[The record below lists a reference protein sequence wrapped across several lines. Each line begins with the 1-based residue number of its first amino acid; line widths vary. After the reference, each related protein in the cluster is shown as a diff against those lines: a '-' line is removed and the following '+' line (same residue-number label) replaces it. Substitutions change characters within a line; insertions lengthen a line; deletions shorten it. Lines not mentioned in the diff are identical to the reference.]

1 MKPLSITLRKH
12 LRNSLIFFL
21 VILLPLSVLAE
32 TEKEEEKEAVTKE
45 ITPAEIIV
53 GGVMDL
59 EGHSKGLGLGM
70 KAGIEAALQS
80 KPIEGLNIRFITLND
95 SYNPEKTIAAT
106 KQLIQQKALL
116 FLGNVGT
123 PTAKV
128 ALPLLAENRIPA
140 IGFFTGAG
148 LLRSSEGDI
157 INYRASYVQ
166 ETRKVIDQALQHGV
180 KPNGICAYVQND
192 AYGMAGVTGIRKAL
206 ENRSGAEHIIQLLDK
221 ILMVEGNNPQR
232 NNMGPVGVYTR
243 NTFTARKGY
252 DSLKEWEKK
261 QNTQCKLVVTVGS
274 YESIARFIA
283 YAYKKGEPWIFSA
296 VSFTGADNFAN
307 TLDKFGVNDRVI
319 MTQVVPLPNSDL
331 NIVKEAKSALGNQY
345 GYVSQEGFIVGRLL
359 LYGLQ
364 QVIDSDQVINR
375 ANLLAA
381 FNNKTFDLGGLNM
394 DFTNDNQGS
403 DLVVMTHLSNNEWRE
418 ITDDTWNA
426 WRL

>member
-148 LLRSSEGDI
+148 LL
-157 INYRASYVQ
+157 
-166 ETRKVIDQALQHGV
+166 
-180 KPNGICAYVQND
+180 
-192 AYGMAGVTGIRKAL
+192 
-206 ENRSGAEHIIQLLDK
+206 
-221 ILMVEGNNPQR
+221 
-232 NNMGPVGVYTR
+232 
-243 NTFTARKGY
+243 
-252 DSLKEWEKK
+252 
-261 QNTQCKLVVTVGS
+261 
-274 YESIARFIA
+274 
-283 YAYKKGEPWIFSA
+283 
-296 VSFTGADNFAN
+296 
-307 TLDKFGVNDRVI
+307 
-319 MTQVVPLPNSDL
+319 
-331 NIVKEAKSALGNQY
+331 
-345 GYVSQEGFIVGRLL
+345 
-359 LYGLQ
+359 
-364 QVIDSDQVINR
+364 
-375 ANLLAA
+375 
-381 FNNKTFDLGGLNM
+381 
-394 DFTNDNQGS
+394 
-403 DLVVMTHLSNNEWRE
+403 
-418 ITDDTWNA
+418 
-426 WRL
+426 